1 VDIVNTLYLNNVQG
15 DSFDTGNWLIQYES
29 DGTTTT
35 LGAATTAITSSEQN
49 GELYSGNVM
58 EVVQYN
64 HSMTADTNRV
74 SLKGIEP
81 NSVPVN
87 LTGALNAS
95 DTTISISTAT
105 FTTAEG
111 ITTSTGY
118 VQVGPEV
125 IYYDGISVD
134 ALSIGTR
141 GYGGTPV
148 VNHAANTPVYPYEF
162 NGFSLVGINTTHD
175 MVTSS
180 ALKAQKTIDSY
191 VIEAK
196 RTGRTNLPNRTGGR
210 AQLSFTEGGFAGG
223 SSIQSSKN
231 FQYDGFSP
239 SFNILTPG
247 SGTEISAQLRT
258 VSGTS
263 DGGTEVS
270 YSDKGY
276 TPVEFN
282 QLNRLDTPRL
292 LASKVDEELRLTNLP
307 RNKSVTLLTNFKTS
321 DSNLS
326 PVLDVQCGAFRFFR
340 NRLNNPV
347 VNYTEDSRSNA
358 LTGDPHAACYI
369 SQRVDLKN
377 PSTSLKVLIGAYR
390 GATSDFR
397 VLYRLFKP
405 DSAEIDQSYEL
416 FPGYDNLRDVD
427 IELQVVDPSKNSG
440 RADKLVRASKK
451 DEFLDYEFT
460 ANNLDEFTG
469 FQIKVVISGTN
480 EADPP
485 RFQDLRVIALA

>member
-1 VDIVNTLYLNNVQG
+1 M
-15 DSFDTGNWLIQYES
+15 IQYES

-35 LGAATTAITSSEQN
+35 LGAATTTITSSEQF
-49 GELYSGNVM
+49 GALYSGNVM
-58 EVVQYN
+58 EIQQYN

-81 NSVPVN
+81 NSIPVN
-87 LTGALNAS
+87 LTSALTS
-95 DTTISISTAT
+95 TDTTISVSTAT
-105 FTTAEG
+105 FSKAEG
-111 ITTSTGY
+111 ISTSTGY
-118 VQVGPEV
+118 VQIGKEV

-134 ALSIGTR
+134 ALNIGTR
-141 GYGGTPV
+141 GYGDTPV
-148 VNHAANTPVYPYEF
+148 SNHTANTPVYPYEF

-223 SSIQSSKN
+223 SSIHSSKN

-239 SFNILTPG
+239 SFNVLTPG
-247 SGTEISAQLRT
+247 SGTEITSQLRS

-263 DGGTEVS
+263 DGGSEVS
-270 YSDKGY
+270 YKDEGY

-282 QLNRLDTPRL
+282 QVNRLSTPRL

-307 RNKSVTLLTNFKTS
+307 RNKSVTLLTNFKSS
-321 DSNLS
+321 DPNLS
-326 PVLDVQCGAFRFFR
+326 PVLDTQNGAFRFFR

-347 VNYTEDSRSNA
+347 VDYTADSRSNA

-390 GATSDFR
+390 GPTSDFR

-405 DSAEIDQSYEL
+405 DSAEVEQSYDL

-427 IELQVVDPSKNSG
+427 IELQVVDPAKNSG
-440 RADKLVRASKK
+440 RADRLVRASKEN
-451 DEFLDYEFT
+451 EFLDYEFT

-485 RFQDLRVIALA
+485 RFKDLRVIALA